1 MTQYLVY
8 VVAVADVTV
17 VVGVGGVADVRGVL
31 HGDTILHTTLKTNL
45 TQNSSK
51 PLSVKLQ
58 ICEMLIYLIFKKIHS
73 LDNEKE
79 NFILAK
85 IGKSFL
91 RLN

>member
-31 HGDTILHTTLKTNL
+31 HGESDTILHTTLKTNL

-51 PLSVKLQ
+51 PL
-58 ICEMLIYLIFKKIHS
+58 
-73 LDNEKE
+73 
-79 NFILAK
+79 
-85 IGKSFL
+85 
-91 RLN
+91 

>member
-51 PLSVKLQ
+51 PL
-58 ICEMLIYLIFKKIHS
+58 
-73 LDNEKE
+73 
-79 NFILAK
+79 
-85 IGKSFL
+85 
-91 RLN
+91 